1 MVWWKWVHIGISVGV
16 SVTADGVGLENG
28 DSVIVDGLKDGVVE
42 AYDGKEL
49 AGDSVGDSDG
59 AEVDGIEVVGSAD
72 GESVGDAVVGDSV
85 GNAVGDSV
93 GNSVGEKHS
102 LILLNSF
109 TYSEFSKTKP
119 LLKATPLE
127 FHTTQYR
134 FGQFAKA

>member
-16 SVTADGVGLENG
+16 SVTADGIGLENG

-42 AYDGKEL
+42 AYDGMEL
-49 AGDSVGDSDG
+49 EGDSVGDSDG

-72 GESVGDAVVGDSV
+72 GESVGDAV
-85 GNAVGDSV
+85 

-102 LILLNSF
+102 LILWNSF
-109 TYSEFSKTKP
+109 TCSEFSKTKP